1 MSMAPTVLYP
11 LTLVGLIHHVL
22 KTQSGTATTTL
33 IICSSRDTFLQQLS
47 QSLQQE
53 DDLDDHEDQNDQ
65 LQNLAIPT
73 LHNLLTTRHIKLAF
87 CASVQSLLAYL
98 TAYGRDASRDTVQC
112 VTGARIFLINPLSLH
127 ASTLSFSAQ
136 GLSRTF
142 AAATETT
149 LKSGA
154 ALHVVECQTGSGMA
168 EQGEEGDVDM
178 SDANEENKAGEEL
191 EELSDPWEM
200 EVSILNVSARRF
212 SSNSGERSW
221 AGRTVKAKRIAAR
234 WCRFQQLHE
243 EQRGQ

>member
-1 MSMAPTVLYP
+1 MAPTVLYP

-98 TAYGRDASRDTVQC
+98 TAHGRDAPRDTVQC
-112 VTGARIFLINPLSLH
+112 APGARLFLINPLSLH

-149 LKSGA
+149 LKSGV

-168 EQGEEGDVDM
+168 EQREEEDVDM
-178 SDANEENKAGEEL
+178 SDANEENKAGEEVE
-191 EELSDPWEM
+191 EELSNPWEM

-234 WCRFQQLHE
+234 WFQFQQLHE
-243 EQRGQ
+243 EQKGQ